1 MIRLLAAGAL
11 VLAALVP
18 AAAPA
23 KTLHSPHVTIVQSDQ
38 PVKRID
44 WEVVV
49 PAPIAQVW
57 DAFTTPAGMQSWIA
71 PQARVQLVPGG
82 DWRALFP
89 GRAEAGGTIVAFQ
102 PDTLLVLSAMAPEAY
117 PTVRRDRT
125 LAVFTFAPHGD
136 AETTVHL
143 AQTGWKDGSEWDK
156 AYEYLTQ
163 GNAYLLQA
171 LYARFAKGPLD
182 WSKMKP

>member
-1 MIRLLAAGAL
+1 MIRSLAAGAL
-11 VLAALVP
+11 VLAVLIP
-18 AAAPA
+18 LAAPA

-38 PVKRID
+38 PAKRID

-57 DAFTTPAGMQSWIA
+57 DAFTTPAGMQSWLA
-71 PQARVQLVPGG
+71 PQARVQLAPGG

-89 GRAEAGGTIVAFQ
+89 GHAEAGGNIVAFQ

-117 PTVRRDRT
+117 PAVRRDRT

-143 AQTGWKDGSEWDK
+143 AQTGWKDGDEWDR
-156 AYEYLTQ
+156 AYAYLTT
-163 GNAYLLQA
+163 GNTQLLES
-171 LYARFAKGPLD
+171 LYQRFATGKGTD
-182 WSKMKP
+182 WR